1 MTKAVINYA
10 ARTDF
15 RQRYYANDHSRD
27 TVVIDAQSMVLT
39 DARGLETRLDR
50 EGFSLVPHHS
60 AVRDFTDRDDVAS
73 RHPDEIVQLL
83 LAQTGADAVFCT
95 SPGIL
100 RFGEKS
106 KLAGH
111 LNNSMPAR
119 FAHIDTSFETSKAFA
134 ERGLPDGK
142 AMVRYAHYN
151 VWRSFSAPPQDVPLA
166 VCDARSVAPADL
178 MEADAIFDEAGKP
191 EWSFASYVIGH
202 NPAHRWHWFPNMTR
216 EEALIFKTSDS
227 QVNNPVPHVAFDD
240 LGVPAET
247 APRASIEMR
256 AVAYWFAS

>member
-27 TVVIDAQSMVLT
+27 TVVIDGHPMSLT
-39 DARGLETRLDR
+39 DARGRGTDLDR
-50 EGFSLVPHHS
+50 EGFKIVPHES
-60 AVRDFTDRDDVAS
+60 RIADFTDRAAVAAG
-73 RHPDEIVQLL
+73 HGAEIVALL

-106 KLAGH
+106 KLAGQ

-119 FAHIDTSFETSKAFA
+119 FAHIDTSFETSKTFA
-134 ERGLPDGK
+134 ERSLPEGRVM
-142 AMVRYAHYN
+142 ARYAHYN
-151 VWRSFSAPPQDVPLA
+151 IWRAFSAPPQDVPLA
-166 VCDARSVAPADL
+166 VCDARSVQASDL
-178 MEADAIFDEAGKP
+178 LEADAIFDEPNGA
-191 EWSFASYVIGH
+191 EWSFISYVIAY
-202 NPAHRWHWFPNMTR
+202 NPAHRWHWFPNMHR
-216 EEALIFKTSDS
+216 DEVLIFKTSDS
-227 QVNNPVPHVAFDD
+227 RFNNPIPHVAFDNPHI
-240 LGVPAET
+240 PADT

-256 AVAYWFAS
+256 AIAYWFV